1 MRLPLILVIACA
13 ALFLHNVSSL
23 DLYPPKAEMTAQDY
37 IDRSNYMAKVALP
50 WQEGGSSFAFN
61 NLSQAGDF
69 LFGLVYPL
77 PLATQ
82 SIHSLTLYAILE
94 TNAVEPPVAERRRL
108 AAGDNIWEP
117 LDIMYWGTDGVGS
130 AHIFVASIAT
140 IESKWIKTDF
150 GTKWKFSTVSK
161 WFFNSS
167 ENGNSILYVE
177 VQCPISLT
185 REKSVEGSYDEP
197 QVTHLTSTSAGKV
210 DIDLSI
216 SATLLPCIDNDPTDL
231 STCTRLG
238 INEDPPVFK
247 LNDFAKFELFLDNSD
262 FAQVYYL
269 QKNKIEMKTDS
280 MEAAADFTSASIAG
294 DITKGKMTFKLP
306 MAIVGNPITVSAI
319 ATLSTTA
326 SRRRILA
333 SASSKATFA
342 ASDVGVKIDNAKTVS
357 GIRSFMFSILLFFGI
372 VLILL

>member
-1 MRLPLILVIACA
+1 MRLPLILAIACT
-13 ALFLHNVSSL
+13 ALLLHNVSAL

-50 WQEGGSSFAFN
+50 SQEGGSNFQYSN
-61 NLSQAGDF
+61 DSDAGEF
-69 LFGLVYPL
+69 YFELLFPD

-82 SIHSLTLYAILE
+82 SIHSLTLSAIFE
-94 TNAVEPPVAERRRL
+94 TNAVEGSAPNRRRL

-117 LDIMYWGTDGVGS
+117 LVIRAVRKPRMVPRC
-130 AHIFVASIAT
+130 IFQATIPT

-150 GTKWKFSTVSK
+150 GTKWKFSTVVK
-161 WFFNSS
+161 FFFNSS
-167 ENGNSILYVE
+167 ENGNDLLYVE

-185 REKSVEGSYDEP
+185 REKSVEWSYDEP

-238 INEDPPVFK
+238 INEHPPVFK

-294 DITKGKMTFKLP
+294 DITKGKMTFILP

-333 SASSKATFA
+333 SSSSKATFA
-342 ASDVGVKIDNAKTVS
+342 ASDVGVKIDNAQTVS
-357 GIRSFMFSILLFFGI
+357 WIPSFLFSLLLFFGI